1 MYQTSGGFVHLLV
14 VSVLVH
20 VELGAGQALG
30 LAEEGHGQAAT
41 KPLVQAATDVVVDA
55 TQHDVAERQRGEDR
69 HSHEQ
74 GLPQVWQ
81 DAVLVVVALDPLEV
95 AQGLLYQEHR
105 VGLSHDDLQGHD
117 AHEIQHGLHSV
128 DTDDDPGQAGA
139 ELPDAVHFLLPKLL
153 KVGRALPGLHLLA
166 THLWQ
171 IASADSGVSCVLRV
185 PPASHPGAG
194 PGDGQPAKPAFLP
207 RLFFHVDLGH
217 LLAAR
222 SQILHLLV

>member
-1 MYQTSGGFVHLLV
+1 MCDMEMIPRPGRSLLRR
-14 VSVLVH
+14 
-20 VELGAGQALG
+20 
-30 LAEEGHGQAAT
+30 
-41 KPLVQAATDVVVDA
+41 
-55 TQHDVAERQRGEDR
+55 DVAERQRGEDR

-139 ELPDAVHFLLPKLL
+139 ELPDAVHFLRMPWLGGIKHRAEECQL
-153 KVGRALPGLHLLA
+153 KKCPSR
-166 THLWQ
+166 
-171 IASADSGVSCVLRV
+171 LRTCSRSF
-185 PPASHPGAG
+185 PASC
-194 PGDGQPAKPAFLP
+194 QSFSK
-207 RLFFHVDLGH
+207 
-217 LLAAR
+217 
-222 SQILHLLV
+222 